1 MTDTKT
7 TIITLEPS
15 EEGAEVLDNIRN
27 GIDHLIKGLDFIDE
41 ANKSLKDNPAIA
53 AVTEAVDPTD
63 EPEVEVAAD
72 APTHDELKAKLRVLL
87 DSLIDDAMNFS
98 DLREQLPEL
107 LRAYREFD
115 YDSPSLFR

>member
-7 TIITLEPS
+7 TAITLEPS
-15 EEGAEVLDNIRN
+15 EEGAKVIDNIRN

-63 EPEVEVAAD
+63 EPEAEVAAD

-98 DLREQLPEL
+98 DIREQLPEL